1 MAIDRLYY
9 FGLSILA
16 LGFCCTSHYH
26 MWPTKGYLPHQNIG
40 NNKRKDPKE
49 KEEQKGVKERE
60 KQRERQRKRERKE
73 RKERRERERKN
84 RKSEARGRKPE
95 ERGRKPESD
104 RDRRDDTPD
113 WIADFTSRRKGG
125 PGYVENIPLTTPGQH
140 RPAPAQGTGQ
150 RVSFEDEQPPVVS
163 REQNG
168 NIAHGYVP
176 YEHIYGRGPA
186 KTGAGRTNVGV
197 KPPPNA
203 NTGALATRRPNG
215 NVKPSEGSNNKPVGS
230 LLSDRSKH
238 ATVQSASD
246 TISPPPATDG
256 YIDPAWRAFHGM

>member
-1 MAIDRLYY
+1 MAIGRLYY

-40 NNKRKDPKE
+40 NNKRKDPR
-49 KEEQKGVKERE
+49 EEELQKGAKERE
-60 KQRERQRKRERKE
+60 KQREKERKRARKE
-73 RKERRERERKN
+73 RKERNINKKRKDP
-84 RKSEARGRKPE
+84 KPE
-95 ERGRKPESD
+95 ER
-104 RDRRDDTPD
+104 RRDDTPD
-113 WIADFTSRRKGG
+113 WIADFTSKRKTG
-125 PGYVENIPLTTPGQH
+125 PGYTEQVPLTTPASGPG
-140 RPAPAQGTGQ
+140 RAPAKDSGRPQ

-168 NIAHGYVP
+168 NIANGYVP

-186 KTGAGRTNVGV
+186 KAGAGRTNAGYN
-197 KPPPNA
+197 PPPNA
-203 NTGALATRRPNG
+203 NASAVVTRRPNG
-215 NVKPSEGSNNKPVGS
+215 NVKSPEGRNKQRVASPPSSTN
-230 LLSDRSKH
+230 RSKH

-246 TISPPPATDG
+246 TISPPPVTDD